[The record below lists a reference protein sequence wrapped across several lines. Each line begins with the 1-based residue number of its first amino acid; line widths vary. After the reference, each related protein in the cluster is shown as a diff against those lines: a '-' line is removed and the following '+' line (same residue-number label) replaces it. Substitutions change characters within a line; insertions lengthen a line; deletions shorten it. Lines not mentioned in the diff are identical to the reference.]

1 MNIQTRG
8 LSDAV
13 RWDQEVDVLV
23 LGSGAAGMT
32 AALVSAHEG
41 AKTLLCEKSPHIGGT
56 SALSG
61 GTVWIPGSTQTNKAG
76 IKDTKEDGLRFLRS
90 EVPYA
95 SVGDMQRAYIY
106 SGPEAIDYLEANS
119 EVKFFPV
126 PHHPDYV
133 IHPGAA
139 LGGRPLSPMPFDGR
153 RLGSDFDLLRSPL
166 RVWTVF
172 GGMMVARE
180 DMPHLMQALKN
191 PKSFLYTLK
200 LLLRY
205 GMDRLKYSRGT
216 RLVLGN
222 ALAARLLFSLRR
234 AKCEIQVKSYAL
246 QLLHDDSG
254 VIGALVSIDGVEKR
268 IRAKKAVMLASG
280 GFPHNAKWREKLMPK
295 GFAAQPSVA
304 VKENTGDSLDLA
316 TVVGAAINMEH
327 DAPNFLVPQSIM
339 RNQDGTQDTWLHSWD
354 RAKPGQIAV
363 NSAGRRFANEA
374 QSYHTF
380 CQTMQRE
387 NEAVKTIPAHLVCDS
402 AHFLKWGFGLI
413 RPGTK
418 NVKRY
423 VENGY
428 LKSGRTIE
436 ELATAIEVDPAQLK
450 QTVLAFNEACKTGV
464 DKDFHR
470 GESPVDK
477 INGDSSHGPNP
488 CMGPLAVA
496 PFYAMEVWPGDIGT
510 SVGLKTDIDA
520 QVLDNEDKPIGR
532 LYACGN
538 DMSSVMRGHYPGPGI
553 TLGPGVVFAYR
564 AARHATKTN
573 VASAANG

>member
-8 LSDAV
+8 SSEAI

-32 AALVSAHEG
+32 AALVSAQEG
-41 AKTLLCEKSPHIGGT
+41 AKTLLCEKSPYIGGT

-76 IKDTKEDGLRFLRS
+76 IKDSKEDGLRFLRS

-191 PKSFLYTLK
+191 PKSFLYTVK

-205 GMDRLKYSRGT
+205 GMDRLKYNRGT

-234 AKCEIQVKSYAL
+234 AKCEIQVKSHAL
-246 QLLHDDSG
+246 HLLHDNSG
-254 VIGALVSIDGVEKR
+254 VIGALVSVDGVEKR
-268 IRAKKAVMLASG
+268 IRARKAVVLASG

-316 TVVGAAINMEH
+316 TVVGAAINTEH

-339 RNQDGTQDTWLHSWD
+339 RNPDGTQDTWLHSWD

-363 NSAGRRFANEA
+363 NCIGRRFANEA

-387 NEAVKTIPAHLVCDS
+387 NEAVKTIPAYLVCDN
-402 AHFLKWGFGLI
+402 AHLLKWGFGLI
-413 RPGTK
+413 RPGTR

-423 VENGY
+423 IENGY
-428 LKSGRTIE
+428 LKSGATIE
-436 ELATAIEVDPAQLK
+436 ELAKAIDVDPAQLK

-464 DKDFHR
+464 DADFRR
-470 GESPVDK
+470 GESPIDK
-477 INGDSSHGPNP
+477 INGDASHGPNP

-496 PFYAMEVWPGDIGT
+496 PFYAMQVWPGDIGT

-520 QVLDNEDKPIGR
+520 QVLDNEDRPIGR

-573 VASAANG
+573 VASGANV